1 MSKKE
6 NITKQIDLH
15 RVKHEEVKKIIEEYI
30 MQKSLPIRIITGHS
44 SRMREIVENT
54 LIENKYV
61 YESII
66 SLPYITV
73 LK

>member
-6 NITKQIDLH
+6 KITKQIDLH
-15 RVKHEEVKKIIEEYI
+15 RVKHEEVKKLIEDYI
-30 MQKSLPIRIITGHS
+30 MQKPLPIRIITGHS

-54 LIENKYV
+54 LIENKYE
-61 YESII
+61 YESIV